1 MCYNNVV
8 CSMVCGCASSL
19 SSGGWKHC
27 QSDSICVMARR
38 KEKLGV
44 MVTVV
49 LRVEVWKC
57 ER

>member
-1 MCYNNVV
+1 M
-8 CSMVCGCASSL
+8 

-27 QSDSICVMARR
+27 QSDSICVMARK